1 MRKKVK
7 GFDAI
12 TVGYGISILMSLYE
26 YICKFADFSMKLVD
40 DYRDSISYIMLFL
53 FAYGFFRIGWTAR
66 TKGRIGA
73 VIAGILNALL
83 VADMLMEWG
92 IGQYFSIAITLS
104 LLIYLIWGQEKHVW
118 VATAFM
124 AVFAACYYL
133 ADYGL
138 ISALSSHT
146 HLLSALMGIATVVA
160 VSTVEEY

>member
-1 MRKKVK
+1 MRKKVQ

-12 TVGYGISILMSLYE
+12 TVGYGISILTNLYD
-26 YICKFADFSMKLVD
+26 YIGKFADFSIKLVD
-40 DYRDSISYIMLFL
+40 DYRDSISYIMMFL

-66 TKGRIGA
+66 TNGRIGA

-124 AVFAACYYL
+124 AVFAACFYL
-133 ADYGL
+133 ADYGIIAVL
-138 ISALSSHT
+138 GNHT
-146 HLLSALMGIATVVA
+146 ELLSALTSIATVVA
-160 VSTVEEY
+160 VSSIEEY